1 MHKFFLI
8 LIIIVFF
15 GCGKDKE
22 NKLIIKEQS
31 LETQMIS
38 AYREGLDFLDKEDG
52 LSAAK
57 KFNEAELL
65 FPQSEWAPK
74 SALMAAYSYYAY
86 DYYGDSIYE
95 LEQFIKKYPKD
106 ERISYA
112 NFLLAMCYY
121 QSIVDE
127 KKDLEPLLKARDKF
141 IYVVENY
148 PNTDFAMDAQFKLD
162 LIREILASKEMY
174 LGSYYIQKG
183 KWIAAINR
191 FKTVINDYETTIYV
205 EEALHRLVELHYKIG
220 LENEAKKYANLLG
233 YNYLS
238 SDWYKSTYKIF
249 NKEYKLAKP
258 KKRKKESNF
267 LIKKYKS
274 IFTKNE
280 W

>member
-15 GCGKDKE
+15 GCAKDKE
-22 NKLIIKEQS
+22 NKLIIQEQN
-31 LETQMIS
+31 LQTQMIS
-38 AYREGLDFLDKEDG
+38 AYKEGLDFLDKNDG

-74 SALMAAYSYYAY
+74 SALMAAYSYYAFG
-86 DYYGDSIYE
+86 YYGDSIHE

-148 PNTDFAMDAQFKLD
+148 PNTDFAMDAKFKLD

-174 LGSYYIQKG
+174 LGNYYIQKE

-280 W
+280 

>member
-15 GCGKDKE
+15 GCTKDKE

-86 DYYGDSIYE
+86 DYYGNSIYE

-174 LGSYYIQKG
+174 LGSYYIQKR

-205 EEALHRLVELHYKIG
+205 EEALHRLVELHNKIG
-220 LENEAKKYANLLG
+220 LENEAKKYAKLLG

-258 KKRKKESNF
+258 EKRKKESNF